1 MKGKYVKAAYVPL
14 IGTGAAGD
22 IVWSDAVHVTGN
34 GTDSGAAA
42 VKSANAELA
51 TADITTGENTA
62 LFQFVK
68 GTSFYQTTAGSD
80 VQQIR

>member
-51 TADITTGENTA
+51 TADITTGGKYSIVPVRERNK
-62 LFQFVK
+62 LL
-68 GTSFYQTTAGSD
+68 SD
-80 VQQIR
+80 NSRK